1 MEGGAVG
8 HNIERYPPKDHPCQ
22 VWFNSV
28 QGFQRRRFKCESLR
42 RTTDGRTGTD
52 GRGPTDDGRQVMAKA
67 HMAFGQVSIKG
78 INTESQFKFTDNI
91 NGCTEK
97 RNSY

>member
-52 GRGPTDDGRQVMAKA
+52 GRGSTDDGGRRMTDAK
-67 HMAFGQVSIKG
+67 
-78 INTESQFKFTDNI
+78 
-91 NGCTEK
+91 
-97 RNSY
+97 

>member
-1 MEGGAVG
+1 
-8 HNIERYPPKDHPCQ
+8 
-22 VWFNSV
+22 
-28 QGFQRRRFKCESLR
+28 
-42 RTTDGRTGTD
+42 
-52 GRGPTDDGRQVMAKA
+52 MAKA